1 MQGSHQGC
9 LLSMPLYIIAAE
21 VFVNFIDAYKRI
33 KGIQIEGREVKLVN
47 FSDGIT
53 INLGDITCF
62 NRIQVILQLY
72 EEASNLK
79 TNF

>member
-1 MQGSHQGC
+1 MKGSHQGC
-9 LLSMPLYIIAAE
+9 LLSMLLYIIAAE
-21 VFVNFIDAYKRI
+21 VFVNFIDADKRI

-53 INLGDITCF
+53 INLGDTTCF

-72 EEASNLK
+72 EEASDSK